1 MVLLRPTFV
10 NVIGSKTIFPYLS
23 QFTPRNGVREE
34 SMRKSL
40 ISSSVSTV
48 VAQANDRLVAAG
60 MSVLRT
66 LLSLTFEQTSKR
78 EPHTGWLE
86 PNVAHGNRHFLVA
99 EKPWS
104 NPRWFQ
110 RRAYALCP
118 AYAAIARVA
127 D

>member
-1 MVLLRPTFV
+1 
-10 NVIGSKTIFPYLS
+10 
-23 QFTPRNGVREE
+23 
-34 SMRKSL
+34 MRKSL

-60 MSVLRT
+60 MAVLRT
-66 LLSLTFEQTSKR
+66 LLCLTLHQTSKR
-78 EPHTGWLE
+78 EPHTGWLK
-86 PNVAHGNRHFLVA
+86 PIVAYGNRHFFMA

-104 NPRWFQ
+104 NLRWFE